1 MPYLILHLAPSLGG
15 IYRKHQGVMAYRSRS
30 SITDRLRGVRD
41 SSSGILET
49 ARYHSA
55 VACAMCLSSVIKE
68 IPQRD
73 DDAEVD
79 VADGRR

>member
-1 MPYLILHLAPSLGG
+1 MPYLILHLPSLGG

-30 SITDRLRGVRD
+30 SLTDRLRRVRD

-55 VACAMCLSSVIKE
+55 VACAMRLSSVIRE

-73 DDAEVD
+73 DAAEVD